1 MYENFDDFL
10 KAAVR
15 DFYKRSGVRKKAQ
28 FIAFAVASG
37 ESASLL
43 IDKVKGTSLRE
54 KLIGGALGAVA
65 VRMIVKWALGGPL
78 GVVLSLATL
87 GSLVAYAVTNQKEIF
102 DNIKA
107 YREQVSAVR
116 REYDEIHEGFRGGA
130 FGQSER
136 DLMIDGLLRR
146 FVERVEQV
154 GESK

>member
-15 DFYKRSGVRKKAQ
+15 DVYKRSGVREKGK
-28 FIAFAVASG
+28 FIAFALASG

-43 IDKVKGTSLRE
+43 LDKVKETSLKE
-54 KLIGGALGAVA
+54 KLIGGAIGAVA
-65 VRMIVKWALGGPL
+65 IRMILKWALGGPL
-78 GVVLSLATL
+78 GVVLSLATV

-102 DNIKA
+102 DNIKT
-107 YREQVSAVR
+107 YREQVSAVK
-116 REYDEIHEGFRGGA
+116 REYEEIHEGFRGGA
-130 FGQSER
+130 YGQSER

-154 GESK
+154 GDAK

>member
-1 MYENFDDFL
+1 VYDDFDEFL

-15 DFYKRSGVRKKAQ
+15 EFYKHSGVRKKGQ
-28 FIAFAVASG
+28 FIAFALASG

-43 IDKVKGTSLRE
+43 FDKMKGTSLRE
-54 KLIGGALGAVA
+54 KLIGGAVGAVA

-87 GSLVAYAVTNQKEIF
+87 GSLIAYAVTNQKEIF
-102 DNIKA
+102 DNIKS
-107 YREQVSAVR
+107 YREQVGAVR

-154 GESK
+154 GEAK